1 MGWARQALI
10 ILLRSIGHSHIDW
23 YYIGM
28 ATPIFCGGMGIEF
41 SKKGIILGMK
51 QLYQVYC
58 GFIKIT
64 TELGNI
70 QFETVKISD

>member
-1 MGWARQALI
+1 M

-23 YYIGM
+23 YYMGM
-28 ATPIFCGGMGIEF
+28 ATPIFGGGMGF
-41 SKKGIILGMK
+41 LKKRIILGMK
-51 QLYQVYC
+51 QLYQAYC

>member
-1 MGWARQALI
+1 
-10 ILLRSIGHSHIDW
+10 
-23 YYIGM
+23 
-28 ATPIFCGGMGIEF
+28 
-41 SKKGIILGMK
+41 MK
-51 QLYQVYC
+51 QLYQAYC

>member
-1 MGWARQALI
+1 M

-23 YYIGM
+23 YYMGM
-28 ATPIFCGGMGIEF
+28 SSPIFFGGMGIEF
-41 SKKGIILGMK
+41 SKKGIIHGMK

-70 QFETVKISD
+70 QFEAVKISD